1 VRIVGWNIRAGGGR
15 RIDRIARALAKWAP
29 DAVALSEFR
38 DTPPSRALADM
49 LSQQGLRH
57 QLTSSDCQDRARN
70 ALLVACRW
78 PLQRVAPTPTSKEP
92 AEPCRWLPVEID
104 APEPFILGAMHVPNR
119 VTGRKYPFLEALLR
133 QAARWR
139 ERQAILIGD
148 TNSGVPGI
156 DEESPAF
163 NGVEGRWLE
172 AIEVAGWRDAFRAHA
187 GRRRA
192 YTWYSPN
199 GDNGFRLDQA
209 FLSPGMANQLVR
221 AKYEW
226 AGGSRRSGVS
236 DHAAILVDTR

>member
-15 RIDRIARALAKWAP
+15 RIERIARAVAKWAP

-49 LSQQGLRH
+49 LSQQGLGY
-57 QLTSSDCQDRARN
+57 QLTSSDCQERARN
-70 ALLVACRW
+70 ALLVASRW
-78 PLQRVAPTPTSKEP
+78 PLRRVAPTLESKEP

-104 APEPFILGAMHVPNR
+104 APERFILGAMHVPNR
-119 VTGRKYPFLEALLR
+119 VTKRKYPFLDALLQ
-133 QAARWR
+133 QAARWQDS
-139 ERQAILIGD
+139 QAILIGD

-163 NGVEGRWLE
+163 NGVEGRWMG
-172 AIEVAGWRDAFRAHA
+172 AMEVAGWRDAFRAHA

-209 FLSPGMANQLVR
+209 FLSPSMADRLVR
-221 AKYEW
+221 AKHEW

-236 DHAAILVDTR
+236 DHANLIVDVQ